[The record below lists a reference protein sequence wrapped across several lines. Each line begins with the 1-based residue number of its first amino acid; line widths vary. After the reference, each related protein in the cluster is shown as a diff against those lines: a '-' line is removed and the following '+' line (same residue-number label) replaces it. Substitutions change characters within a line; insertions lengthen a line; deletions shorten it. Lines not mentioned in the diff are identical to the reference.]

1 MIFKKQSNQI
11 LLPKIL
17 NQNVHKK
24 GKMFKPETVLVEKN
38 HCKVIEDLFHGI
50 TDVEYN
56 YLKVLTLNNYVIQC
70 SASLKMNLE
79 FTGRHSSYL
88 SCNNAVE
95 SQICKGTSQ

>member
-1 MIFKKQSNQI
+1 MIFKKQSNEI

-24 GKMFKPETVLVEKN
+24 GKMFKPETVPVEKN

-56 YLKVLTLNNYVIQC
+56 YLKVLTLTC